1 MIAPIIALGAVALA
15 VLAVVNAL
23 VFLRPSRSGDGD
35 NDASV
40 SILIPARNE
49 EQRINLCLAYASAQ
63 SALVKEI
70 LVYDDQSSDATAGIV
85 EAWEKI
91 DRRIRLIRGDTLPAG
106 WHGKPHACYRL
117 AENAT
122 GTWLLFIDADVRLR
136 SGAVER
142 LLATA
147 AHHSCTLL
155 SAWPAIA
162 MKSLA
167 ETLLMPMLNFY
178 VFTLFPSPLQ
188 LASNAPRYALA
199 HGACLLCH
207 RDTYW
212 AIGGHSTVR
221 NELFEDTALA
231 RHWRASGQRA
241 LCCDGQQI
249 CTVRMYSGAREIWRG
264 FEKNFYPGFRR
275 KWLFVFVMAIH
286 VAVFT
291 VPFIGLLVSPTLP
304 FAVAASSVLVARGAL
319 ALRFR
324 EPVWP
329 SVMHPI
335 AELFLIA
342 LGISSFLRWHSRRGV
357 EWKGRR
363 YRSST
368 VEEGAR

>member
-1 MIAPIIALGAVALA
+1 MIVWVIAIGALALA

-23 VFLRPSRSGDGD
+23 VFLRPSQSDVVD

-63 SALVKEI
+63 SALVTEI
-70 LVYDDQSSDATAGIV
+70 LVYDDQSNDATAAIV
-85 EAWEKI
+85 KAWENI
-91 DRRIRLIRGDTLPAG
+91 DRRIRLIGGDALPAG
-106 WHGKPHACYRL
+106 WHGKPHACHRL

-122 GTWLLFIDADVRLR
+122 GTWLLFVDADARLH

-155 SAWPAIA
+155 SAWPGIKV
-162 MKSLA
+162 KSLA
-167 ETLLMPMLNFY
+167 ERLLMPMLNFY
-178 VFTLFPSPLQ
+178 VFALFPSPLQ
-188 LASNAPRYALA
+188 LISNAPRYALA

-207 RDTYW
+207 RDAYW
-212 AIGGHSTVR
+212 RVGGHAAVR
-221 NELFEDTALA
+221 DELFEDTALA
-231 RHWRASGQRA
+231 RHWRACGQRA
-241 LCCDGQQI
+241 LCCDGQQL
-249 CTVRMYSGAREIWRG
+249 CTVRMYAGLREIWRG

-275 KWLFVFVMAIH
+275 KWLFVFVLAIH
-286 VAVFT
+286 VALFT
-291 VPFIGLLVSPTLP
+291 VPCIGSIVFPTMP
-304 FAVAASSVLVARGAL
+304 FAVAASSVLVARVAL

-324 EPVWP
+324 QPIWP
-329 SVMHPI
+329 SLFHPI

-357 EWKGRR
+357 EWKGRL

-368 VEEGAR
+368 VEHGA